1 MITSAAND
9 KVKHARSLNLKK
21 NRAAFRQ
28 FSVEGTRVIEE
39 GERAGIIPALVFF
52 DPAFVA
58 GDARAGGL
66 VKRLQARTREVHAV
80 TRNLLHALAQTEN
93 PQGIVAVYSFSDLP
107 LPPDPSF
114 VLILDAIRDPGN
126 EGTILRTAWAAGV
139 DAVLLAP
146 GTADP
151 YNPKIVTCGNG
162 CSFLPSPSLSVV
174 ERDCLDAWVDLAC
187 VPGGRGWRSDLHVGR
202 LDSTLR
208 TNSWWGSGRCGRT
221 SATSNH
227 NSPFDPNA
235 GNRGIAQCRSGSGD
249 PDIRSN
255 EGQTDVITRSFP
267 VSIPLCYNRTISTLF
282 SLTWSIICAGT
293 GRTS

>member
-151 YNPKIVTCGNG
+151 YNPKIVRAAMGAHF
-162 CSFLPSPSLSVV
+162 FLPLASLSWKEIALTLGSISRVY
-174 ERDCLDAWVDLAC
+174 LADAHGDQIY
-187 VPGGRGWRSDLHVGR
+187 
-202 LDSTLR
+202 
-208 TNSWWGSGRCGRT
+208 T
-221 SATSNH
+221 SADWT
-227 NSPFDPNA
+227 PPCALIVGGEAEGA
-235 GNRGIAQCRSGSGD
+235 GAQALRL
-249 PDIRSN
+249 
-255 EGQTDVITRSFP
+255 TTTRL
-267 VSIPLCYNRTISTLF
+267 SIPMPGTAE
-282 SLTWSIICAGT
+282 SLNVAVAAGILIFEAM
-293 GRTS
+293 RARQMS